1 MVKINLWKIK
11 PLKNEII
18 LTLIN
23 YKGQILDTDLL
34 RNLQNTYNDL
44 NRSILYKALFE
55 LEVERIIEVQKIR
68 KGVYRI
74 ALRKNAPI
82 SKELLEELKDFFV

>member
-1 MVKINLWKIK
+1 MGRINLWKIT

-23 YKGQILDTDLL
+23 YKGQMLDTDLL
-34 RNLQNTYNDL
+34 RNLQTEYKDL
-44 NRSILYKALFE
+44 NRTILYKALFK
-55 LEVERIIEVQKIR
+55 LEVERVIDVQKVR
-68 KGVYRI
+68 KGVNRI

-82 SKELLEELKDFFV
+82 SKELLKELKDFFV